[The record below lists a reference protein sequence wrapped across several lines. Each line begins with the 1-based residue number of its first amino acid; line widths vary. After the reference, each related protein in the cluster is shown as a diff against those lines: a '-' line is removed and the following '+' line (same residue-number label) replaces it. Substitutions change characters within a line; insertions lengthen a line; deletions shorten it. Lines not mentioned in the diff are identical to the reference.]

1 MSKKI
6 QSVLSVAL
14 ILLCGLCL
22 FTSCST
28 QKLDFFTNIGDSL
41 DPVAKLV
48 RAMHGWIG
56 NYGWTVVVFTVFLK
70 VVMLPLD
77 FWQRYAS
84 RKATLKN
91 KKMQPLLAAIDKRYG
106 ANTQRSQEEKAKL
119 YKKNGGSGMGGMC
132 LPMIVSMAVFFVMFG
147 GLRDYSNYL
156 TVKTFKQLSHTYY
169 DTCLAEFRNDADHS
183 FDADIADFDTRYAEA
198 KAKDD
203 SEGNA
208 TLKVKMD
215 FVTSIIKKSDG
226 NATLSAKTTAAAQ
239 VAIAAVQQ
247 KYGEIRESWLW
258 IQNVGQPDTWQPIM
272 PSFNDSGDSN
282 SFATIVN
289 KDSFSGG
296 KELYNTIRNA
306 VLQTGGYGANGSWN
320 GLLILPILSIALS
333 FLSMFISQKI
343 ENRNRKGDD
352 TPQVDSETMKQQQ
365 MTNKSMMIIMPLM
378 MAYFGFLY
386 TGAFAIYMVCNYT
399 ISILSTVALR
409 TPVEK
414 VVIKSLEKQEQ
425 KDNSG
430 KASYMR

>member
-1 MSKKI
+1 
-6 QSVLSVAL
+6 
-14 ILLCGLCL
+14 
-22 FTSCST
+22 
-28 QKLDFFTNIGDSL
+28 
-41 DPVAKLV
+41 
-48 RAMHGWIG
+48 
-56 NYGWTVVVFTVFLK
+56 
-70 VVMLPLD
+70 
-77 FWQRYAS
+77 
-84 RKATLKN
+84 
-91 KKMQPLLAAIDKRYG
+91 
-106 ANTQRSQEEKAKL
+106 
-119 YKKNGGSGMGGMC
+119 
-132 LPMIVSMAVFFVMFG
+132 
-147 GLRDYSNYL
+147 
-156 TVKTFKQLSHTYY
+156 
-169 DTCLAEFRNDADHS
+169 
-183 FDADIADFDTRYAEA
+183 
-198 KAKDD
+198 
-203 SEGNA
+203 
-208 TLKVKMD
+208 
-215 FVTSIIKKSDG
+215 
-226 NATLSAKTTAAAQ
+226 
-239 VAIAAVQQ
+239 
-247 KYGEIRESWLW
+247 
-258 IQNVGQPDTWQPIM
+258 M

-365 MTNKSMMIIMPLM
+365 MTNKTMMIIMPLM

-386 TGAFAIYMVCNYT
+386 TGAFAIYMVCNYA

>member
-1 MSKKI
+1 
-6 QSVLSVAL
+6 
-14 ILLCGLCL
+14 
-22 FTSCST
+22 
-28 QKLDFFTNIGDSL
+28 
-41 DPVAKLV
+41 
-48 RAMHGWIG
+48 
-56 NYGWTVVVFTVFLK
+56 
-70 VVMLPLD
+70 
-77 FWQRYAS
+77 
-84 RKATLKN
+84 
-91 KKMQPLLAAIDKRYG
+91 
-106 ANTQRSQEEKAKL
+106 
-119 YKKNGGSGMGGMC
+119 MGGMC

-156 TVKTFKQLSHTYY
+156 TVKTFKELSHTYY
-169 DTCLAEFRNDADHS
+169 DTCLTEFRNDPDNS
-183 FDADIADFDTRYAEA
+183 FDADIADFDARYAEA

-226 NATLSAKTTAAAQ
+226 NATLSEKTTAAAQ

-386 TGAFAIYMVCNYT
+386 TGAFAIY
-399 ISILSTVALR
+399 TVALR